1 MRNLQSN
8 IGIQYTA
15 IGDTERRGEV
25 VGYHNSPS
33 PAFLLKATTDDV
45 NGLSESDKLNINRSG
60 LFAKAKFAIGFEV
73 EKTSLRRGAVMEYA
87 LFKGFERDSSCGYEA
102 VTHVLPLVGR
112 SMWRTKVFNMFAEA
126 KSIIDE
132 QYSPSDYSC
141 GGHMTFSVDGMD
153 GHQLMDAVR
162 PFSGIIYALFRKR
175 LNNSFCNGNIEMSS
189 SFGYSKY
196 TICKIN
202 ENCLE
207 FRVPSRI
214 TSVKCMMDRYKL
226 MYTMLDF
233 AINQPNARLSKF
245 HRAIRPIILSMYEGN
260 VEKADAILGLAVHF
274 TQFLKTGKIDKY
286 TCGWFEAWTSSRYG
300 SFGSLRRKY
309 KRTFRP
315 IGCPQSSINDFKERY
330 DILL

>member
-8 IGIQYTA
+8 IGVQFTT

-25 VGYHNSPS
+25 VSYHNSPRPS
-33 PAFLLKATTDDV
+33 FLVNATAEDV
-45 NGLSESDKLNINRSG
+45 NGLSASDKLNIDDT
-60 LFAKAKFAIGFEV
+60 KAKFAIGFEV
-73 EKTSLRRGAVMEYA
+73 EKTRLRRGAVMEYA
-87 LFKGFERDSSCGYEA
+87 LFKGFETDSSCGYEA
-102 VTHVLPLVGR
+102 ITHVLPLVGR

-126 KSIIDE
+126 KQIIDE
-132 QYSPSDYSC
+132 QYSPSDYRC
-141 GGHMTFSVDGMD
+141 GGHMTFSVDGMA
-153 GHQLMDAVR
+153 GHQLMDLIR
-162 PFSGIIYALFRKR
+162 PFSGIMYALFRKR
-175 LNNSFCNGNIEMSS
+175 LANQYCNGNIEMAS

-196 TICKIN
+196 TVCKIN
-202 ENCLE
+202 DYSLE
-207 FRVPSRI
+207 FRLPSRI

-226 MYTMLDF
+226 MYAILDF
-233 AINQPNARLSKF
+233 AINQPDARLSKF

-286 TCGWFEAWTSSRYG
+286 TCGWFEGWTSSRNN

-315 IGCPQSSINDFKERY
+315 IGCQISSINDFKERY
-330 DILL
+330 EILL

>member
-8 IGIQYTA
+8 IGVQFTN
-15 IGDTERRGEV
+15 IGDTARRGEMS
-25 VGYHNSPS
+25 GYHRSPDTIFRL
-33 PAFLLKATTDDV
+33 AATADDV
-45 NGLSESDKLNINRSG
+45 KGLKPSDKLNVDDN
-60 LFAKAKFAIGFEV
+60 KAKFAIGFEV
-73 EKTSLRRGAVMEYA
+73 EKISLRRGAVMEYP
-87 LFKGFERDSSCGYEA
+87 LFKGFEEDGSCGYEA

-126 KSIIDE
+126 KHIIDE
-132 QYSPSDYSC
+132 EYSPSDYTC
-141 GGHMTFSVDGMD
+141 GGHMTFSVQGMY

-175 LNNSFCNGNIEMSS
+175 LTNRYCSGNIEMLSD
-189 SFGYSKY
+189 FGCEKY
-196 TICKIN
+196 TVCKIN
-202 ENCLE
+202 DYSLE

-214 TSVKCMMDRYKL
+214 TSVKCMIDRYRL

-260 VEKADAILGLAVHF
+260 VQKADAILGLAVHF

-286 TCGWFEAWTSSRYG
+286 TCGWFEGWTSSRR
-300 SFGSLRRKY
+300 SNFGGLRRKY

-315 IGCPQSSINDFKERY
+315 IGCQESSYNEFKERY

>member
-8 IGIQYTA
+8 IGVQFTN
-15 IGDTERRGEV
+15 IGDTVRRGEMAD
-25 VGYHNSPS
+25 YHRSPT
-33 PAFLLKATTDDV
+33 PRFLVHATADDV
-45 NGLSESDKLNINRSG
+45 KGLKPSDRLNVEGN
-60 LFAKAKFAIGFEV
+60 KAKFAIGFEV
-73 EKTSLRRGAVMEYA
+73 EKTSLRRGAVMEYP
-87 LFKGFERDSSCGYEA
+87 LFKGFERDNSCGYEA

-132 QYSPSDYSC
+132 QYSPSDYKC
-141 GGHMTFSVDGMD
+141 GGHMTFSVDGMA
-153 GHQLMDAVR
+153 GHELMDLVR

-175 LNNSFCNGNIEMSS
+175 LTNQYCDGNIEMSS
-189 SFGYSKY
+189 SFGCSKY

-207 FRVPSRI
+207 FRLPSRI

-286 TCGWFEAWTSSRYG
+286 TCGWFEGWTSRRNSN
-300 SFGSLRRKY
+300 FGGLHRKY

-315 IGCPQSSINDFKERY
+315 IGCQHSSYNEFKERY

>member
-8 IGIQYTA
+8 IGVQYTN

-25 VGYHNSPS
+25 VGYHNSPT
-33 PAFLLKATTDDV
+33 PRFLVDATADDV
-45 NGLSESDKLNINRSG
+45 KGLKPSDKLNVDGN
-60 LFAKAKFAIGFEV
+60 KAKFAIGFEV
-73 EKTSLRRGAVMEYA
+73 EKTSLRRGAVMEYP
-87 LFKGFERDSSCGYEA
+87 LFKGFETDSSCGYEA
-102 VTHVLPLVGR
+102 ITHVLPLVGR
-112 SMWRTKVFNMFAEA
+112 SMWRT
-126 KSIIDE
+126 
-132 QYSPSDYSC
+132 QYSPSNYKC
-141 GGHMTFSVDGMD
+141 GGHMTFSVYGME
-153 GHQLMDAVR
+153 GHQLMDLVR
-162 PFSGIIYALFRKR
+162 PFSGIMYALFRKR
-175 LNNSFCNGNIEMSS
+175 LNNQYCNGNIEMASNY
-189 SFGYSKY
+189 GCSKY

-202 ENCLE
+202 ENSLE
-207 FRVPSRI
+207 FR
-214 TSVKCMMDRYKL
+214 RYKL

-286 TCGWFEAWTSSRYG
+286 TCGWFEAWTSGRHSN
-300 SFGSLRRKY
+300 FGVLRRKY

-330 DILL
+330 EILL